1 LEAAQ
6 YDLIVV
12 GGGPAGSACAI
23 TASPLGVKVLLL
35 EKDRFP
41 RQKVCGEFVSP
52 ESLGLLRG
60 LLTIGVLKNALKNGL
75 LKNGLLKD
83 GLPEHGWFRSAPKI
97 VSSRIF
103 LDNKSLTLPVSPPA
117 QSIPRFDLD
126 AALFE
131 AAQNNGVTAQ
141 ENMAV
146 SEVWRSGL
154 FHVVAAEK
162 TYTARA
168 VVNATG
174 RWSRLTQ
181 FDVAGKE
188 KWLGLKAHF
197 TESSPPQSVD
207 LYFFPGGY
215 CGVTPVSANAVNACA
230 MVRSDVAHTL
240 DEVFAKEPRLWQRSR
255 AWQPL
260 FPTVTTSPLYFREP
274 ETECDGMLLAG
285 DSAGFIDPFAGDG
298 ISLALQSGSL
308 AAQSIIPFLRGS
320 CSLEQV
326 HRQYRAAYRK
336 RFTPAFRNAARLR
349 AALAAPRWVRSAAW
363 AFVSIPRVGKMLVR
377 GTRAR
382 SL

>member
-23 TASPLGVKVLLL
+23 TAVRLGAKVLLL

-60 LLTIGVLKNALKNGL
+60 LL
-75 LKNGLLKD
+75 KD
-83 GLPEHGWFRSAPKI
+83 GLLNDGLPQDDRFRSAPKI
-97 VSSRIF
+97 LSSRIF

-126 AALFE
+126 PALFHAAL
-131 AAQNNGVTAQ
+131 NNGVTTL
-141 ENMAV
+141 EDVAV
-146 SEVWRSGL
+146 NEVRRRDDL
-154 FHVVAAEK
+154 FHIVTAEK
-162 TYTARA
+162 TYSARA

-181 FDVAGKE
+181 FDVAGKD

-215 CGVTPVSANAVNACA
+215 CGVTPVGENSVNACA

-240 DEVFAKEPRLWQRSR
+240 EEVFAKEPHLWQRSR

-260 FPTVTTSPLYFREP
+260 FATVTTSPLYFREP

-298 ISLALQSGSL
+298 ISLALQSGTL
-308 AAQSIIPFLRGS
+308 AAESIIPFLRGS
-320 CSLEQV
+320 CSLEEA

-336 RFTPAFRNAARLR
+336 RFIPAFRNAARLR
-349 AALAAPRWVRSAAW
+349 SALAAPKWVRNTAL
-363 AFVSIPRVGKMLVR
+363 AFVAIPGVGKMLVR

-382 SL
+382 

>member
-1 LEAAQ
+1 MEAAQ
-6 YDLIVV
+6 YDLIVA

-23 TASPLGVKVLLL
+23 TAARLGANVLLL

-52 ESLGLLRG
+52 ESLGLLH
-60 LLTIGVLKNALKNGL
+60 GL
-75 LKNGLLKD
+75 LKT
-83 GLPEHGWFRSAPKI
+83 GLPEDGHGKNAMSNDLFLSAPQ
-97 VSSRIF
+97 VLSSRIF
-103 LDNKSLTLPVSPPA
+103 LDNKSLTLPVSPA
-117 QSIPRFDLD
+117 ARSIPRFDLD
-126 AALFE
+126 PALFH
-131 AAQNNGVTAQ
+131 AAQNNGVTAK
-141 ENMAV
+141 EDIPVN
-146 SEVWRSGL
+146 EVRRDGL

-162 TYTARA
+162 THTARA

-181 FDVAGKE
+181 FDVAGKD

-197 TESSPPQSVD
+197 TEPSPPQSVD

-215 CGVTPVSANAVNACA
+215 CGVTPVSANAINACA

-240 DEVFAKEPRLWQRSR
+240 DEVFAKEPCLWQRSR
-255 AWQPL
+255 AWLPL

-308 AAQSIIPFLRGS
+308 AAESIIPFLRGS
-320 CSLEQV
+320 CSLEQA

-349 AALAAPRWVRSAAW
+349 AALAAPSWVRSVAW
-363 AFVSIPRVGKMLVR
+363 AFAGVPSVGKMLVQA
-377 GTRAR
+377 TRAR
-382 SL
+382 

>member
-6 YDLIVV
+6 YDLIIA

-23 TASPLGVKVLLL
+23 TGARLGAKVLLL

-52 ESLGLLRG
+52 ESLGLLHG
-60 LLTIGVLKNALKNGL
+60 LLRD
-75 LKNGLLKD
+75 GLLKD
-83 GLPEHGWFRSAPKI
+83 GLPKEGPLTNGLLTRARQNEDLFSSAPQ
-97 VSSRIF
+97 VLSSRIF
-103 LDNKSLTLPVSPPA
+103 LDNKSLILPVSPPA

-126 AALFE
+126 PALFH
-131 AAQNNGVTAQ
+131 AARNNGATAK
-141 ENMAV
+141 EDAAV
-146 SEVWRSGL
+146 SEVRHNDL

-181 FDVAGKE
+181 FDVAGKDR
-188 KWLGLKAHF
+188 WLGLKAHF
-197 TESSPPQSVD
+197 TESAPPQSVD
-207 LYFFPGGY
+207 LYFFSGGY
-215 CGVTPVSANAVNACA
+215 CGVTPVSAGSVNACA

-240 DEVFAKEPRLWQRSR
+240 DEVFAKEPRLWRRSR

-260 FPTVTTSPLYFREP
+260 FPAVTTSPLYFREP
-274 ETECDGMLLAG
+274 KTECDGMLLAG
-285 DSAGFIDPFAGDG
+285 DAAGFIDPFAGDG
-298 ISLALQSGSL
+298 ISLALQSGTL
-308 AAQSIIPFLRGS
+308 AAESIIPFLRGS
-320 CSLEQV
+320 CSLEQA

-363 AFVSIPRVGKMLVR
+363 AFAAVPGVGKMLVR

-382 SL
+382 

>member
-6 YDLIVV
+6 YDLIVA

-23 TASPLGVKVLLL
+23 TAARLGAKVLLL

-52 ESLGLLRG
+52 ESLGLLH
-60 LLTIGVLKNALKNGL
+60 GL
-75 LKNGLLKD
+75 LKNGRLKEGMLKGVLTNGLLTRARRND
-83 GLPEHGWFRSAPKI
+83 DLFSSAPQ
-97 VSSRIF
+97 VLSSRIF

-126 AALFE
+126 PALFH
-131 AAQNNGVTAQ
+131 AARKCGVTAL
-141 ENMAV
+141 E
-146 SEVWRSGL
+146 EVAITEVRRHDL

-181 FDVAGKE
+181 FDVAGKD

-197 TESSPPQSVD
+197 TESAPPQSVD

-215 CGVTPVSANAVNACA
+215 CGVTPVGANSINACA

-240 DEVFAKEPRLWQRSR
+240 EEVFAKEPHLFQRSR

-260 FPTVTTSPLYFREP
+260 FPTVTTSPLYFRDP

-285 DSAGFIDPFAGDG
+285 DAAGFIDPFAGDG
-298 ISLALQSGSL
+298 ISLALQSGTL
-308 AAQSIIPFLRGS
+308 AAESIIPFLRGS
-320 CSLEQV
+320 CSLEQA

-336 RFTPAFRNAARLR
+336 RFAPAFRNAARLR
-349 AALAAPRWVRSAAW
+349 AVLAAPKWVRSAAW
-363 AFVSIPRVGKMLVR
+363 AFAAVPGVGKMLVR

-382 SL
+382 